1 MRIFQSKLV
10 LEFQNNII
18 LCLQNHTMAI
28 IRVEWGNGRV
38 NDNCCP
44 ETNTIIRHLPS
55 APSFWDCELA
65 DKPHQPEEQH
75 RHACLS
81 EIRSIQ
87 CSCGVNDPQAFFS
100 NFKDHPCTSQQSSN
114 SESVSVE
121 QQIIESIFPGGRV
134 QLPRTYDSE
143 EIDEEN
149 GSGQSIQGSRLPYV
163 RIDSDGNLITT
174 GNQWIELMSCYPY
187 FLSPTEEYIVS
198 RLETITESRQFVF
211 DFRFDTENEPL
222 PVEVWDKI
230 RRLLKSRFFVE
241 VKLRRL
247 DVSVSLNGT
256 FILEDNVL
264 DAYMGEID
272 FVHNRPF
279 TLLGSFLM
287 DELITEVHNE
297 MCGRINNHFN
307 IYQEE

>member
-1 MRIFQSKLV
+1 M
-10 LEFQNNII
+10 
-18 LCLQNHTMAI
+18 
-28 IRVEWGNGRV
+28 
-38 NDNCCP
+38 
-44 ETNTIIRHLPS
+44 
-55 APSFWDCELA
+55 
-65 DKPHQPEEQH
+65 
-75 RHACLS
+75 
-81 EIRSIQ
+81 
-87 CSCGVNDPQAFFS
+87 
-100 NFKDHPCTSQQSSN
+100 
-114 SESVSVE
+114 
-121 QQIIESIFPGGRV
+121 
-134 QLPRTYDSE
+134 
-143 EIDEEN
+143 
-149 GSGQSIQGSRLPYV
+149 
-163 RIDSDGNLITT
+163 
-174 GNQWIELMSCYPY
+174 
-187 FLSPTEEYIVS
+187 
-198 RLETITESRQFVF
+198 ETITESRQFVF